1 MVSSSQQVLSIKTW
15 PQRMW
20 MKLLEMPDQTLG
32 SWRRCCSIDSTE
44 DWMLSSRTGIES
56 EIVGS
61 TSFLVNQASSSLQ
74 MMFVLALPCDAK

>member
-1 MVSSSQQVLSIKTW
+1 
-15 PQRMW
+15 
-20 MKLLEMPDQTLG
+20 
-32 SWRRCCSIDSTE
+32 
-44 DWMLSSRTGIES
+44 MLSSRTGIES